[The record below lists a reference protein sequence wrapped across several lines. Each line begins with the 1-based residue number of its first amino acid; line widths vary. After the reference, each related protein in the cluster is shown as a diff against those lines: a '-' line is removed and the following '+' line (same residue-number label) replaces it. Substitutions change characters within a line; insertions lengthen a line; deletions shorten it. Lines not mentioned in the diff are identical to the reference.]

1 MPTAEVHHCHL
12 AKASSTMVLARW
24 ILGFSNCS
32 RRTHP
37 PGIGRDLGER
47 WNWNSTVHRLF
58 CEPFSNERKILKGGS
73 GCHQRWR
80 VFLVLKVTNM
90 TKPTPQNPPNQPG
103 VVFFS
108 VVDGWWLGLPH
119 YLPCGFKKDAIAKN
133 RPPSDG
139 AVEDLEDDFP
149 SDNLQDSSLNFNI
162 LYVYIYSYIY
172 RYVHIQYEFS
182 LLQL

>member
-80 VFLVLKVTNM
+80 VFFGAKSDQYDKANA
-90 TKPTPQNPPNQPG
+90 TKSSQPAG
-103 VVFFS
+103 SCFFFS
-108 VVDGWWLGLPH
+108 CGWLMI
-119 YLPCGFKKDAIAKN
+119 GFT
-133 RPPSDG
+133 S
-139 AVEDLEDDFP
+139 L
-149 SDNLQDSSLNFNI
+149 SSLW
-162 LYVYIYSYIY
+162 
-172 RYVHIQYEFS
+172 
-182 LLQL
+182 LQKRRHREKPPAFRWGCRRSGR